1 MSERGSDEE
10 WESSREDEEYELYPT
25 YASYGGQFS
34 QFDRSETVPALSRL
48 RLPESWRWGCVA
60 AAALLVLAAL
70 AAGLVVYTQVSSFH
84 CLASSS
90 KPVALNVYYDTQMQ
104 GWLNKVVGDFKKQCP
119 GAASITLHGVDTAQS
134 MQNILSG
141 RIQPDVWIPASTAW
155 LGLLNANWQKNHY
168 GSSLVSAGGAATS
181 RSFNAVNA
189 VMANLYG
196 NNTASDQAT
205 SSPSL
210 LKSPVVIAMWEPM
223 ARVLGWPNKPIYW
236 ANIAALSTDPNG
248 WATYGHRE
256 WGHFKF
262 AHTNPDTSDTGLEAI
277 LAENYAAV
285 QKVSGLTVNDVN
297 GQKAQRFVTAIESSV
312 IHYGNSVDALA
323 DEMFTRGPSYL
334 SAVVM
339 NESMLA
345 QANKKYSHLKYPVVA
360 IYPQDGTMVSD
371 YPFAIPQGSWVT
383 SAQRSAATSLSQFM
397 LQSGEQQKAFDYY
410 LRPGN
415 SDVSALPNSPLSK
428 AYGIDLLQPGKASQ
442 ANPPVD
448 PPLPSPC
455 QERNVLNVTL
465 ILDHSASMQDSY
477 DGASKLDKARQGLI
491 NFASKLCDRDGLGLT
506 IFSDSE
512 QVLTPIGP
520 LGPKRSRISGLVNGI
535 RAGGYTRLYDTI
547 ADQYAALQALPA
559 GSIKALIVL
568 TDGINDTGSLT
579 LNQLI
584 NKITP
589 GGSDQGEAVRVYTI
603 AYGNPNDI
611 NLPALQ
617 QIARATGGK
626 EYPGTP
632 QSIDQVYTQILQQ
645 NV

>member
-10 WESSREDEEYELYPT
+10 WGSGREDEEYEPYPT
-25 YASYGGQFS
+25 NASYPGQFS
-34 QFDRSETVPALSRL
+34 QFDRSETRSAPSRPQPSE
-48 RLPESWRWGCVA
+48 RWRWGCVA
-60 AAALLVLAAL
+60 AAVLLVLAAL

-90 KPVALNVYYDTQMQ
+90 KPVALDVYYDAQVQ
-104 GWLNKVVGDFKKQCP
+104 GWLNKVVGDFNKQCP
-119 GAASITLHGVDTAQS
+119 GAASITLHGVHTAQS
-134 MQNILSG
+134 MQDILSG
-141 RIQPDVWIPASTAW
+141 RIQPDVWIPASTPW
-155 LGLLNANWQKNHY
+155 LGLLNAGWQKSHHSGLVSTGGTASSSLFNASMTSLY
-168 GSSLVSAGGAATS
+168 GS
-181 RSFNAVNA
+181 N
-189 VMANLYG
+189 M
-196 NNTASDQAT
+196 ASDQAT

-223 ARVLGWPNKPIYW
+223 ARVLGWPHKPIYW

-262 AHTNPDTSDTGLEAI
+262 AHTDPDTSDTGLEAI

-297 GQKAQRFVTAIESSV
+297 SQKAQRFVTAIESSV

-323 DEMFTRGPSYL
+323 GEMFTRGSSYL

-345 QANKKYSHLKYPVVA
+345 QTSKKYPHLKYPVVA

-383 SAQRSAATSLSQFM
+383 SAQRSAAISLSQFM
-397 LQSGEQQKAFDYY
+397 LQSDEQQKAFDYY
-410 LRPGN
+410 FRPGK
-415 SDVSALPNSPLSK
+415 SDVSALPGSPLSK
-428 AYGIDLLQPGKASQ
+428 AYGINLLQPGKNSQ
-442 ANPPVD
+442 ANPPVN

-465 ILDHSASMQDSY
+465 ILDHSGSMQDSY

-512 QVLTPIGP
+512 QVLTPIGL

-589 GGSDQGEAVRVYTI
+589 GGSDQGEAIRVYTI

-611 NLPALQ
+611 NLSALQ

-632 QSIDQVYTQILQQ
+632 QSISQVYQQILTQ
-645 NV
+645 NVI